1 MPMIDQ
7 FAQMKIDERA
17 AQLEAVAQKESL
29 GLAIKHDSVATI
41 RKVGDDLMFTPDQL
55 AFVVG
60 EIKKCRKDIV
70 YFAEKYFRIIG
81 DGGLQLIKLYPKQK
95 ELLRTMQRESRV
107 VCLASRQVGK
117 STTYTIYFLWL
128 SMFFPD
134 RKIAIA
140 AHQFA
145 TAEEILARIKLAYE
159 YIPKE
164 IKPAVVAYNNKQI
177 HFDNNSEVRAF
188 ATGGNS
194 LAGFSFDCIALDE
207 AALWPAAV
215 AETFFTTTMPI
226 LSSRKNSKAIM
237 VSTPRGTVNNKFY
250 DIWTEANSENAD
262 NNKDGWVPF
271 RIDWWDVPGRDDA
284 WRQQQIA
291 TMGAQR
297 FTQEFGNEFTSSGE
311 ALLVPDDIIHKF
323 RRELND
329 APASALVNLSSND
342 EKPVNAEIWAAYE
355 PGHCYAAGGDVSEG
369 TGNDSSVLYI
379 MDVTDTRKGIPIV
392 AKLASASL
400 SVLDFANA
408 CSKLLKAYNWPIMIV
423 ENNGVGSGFV
433 EALLYTYNVPA
444 DRVFSEVKATTGEI
458 RYGIHSNNA
467 NKLEA
472 ALFCRELLTT
482 EEIPMRVADKHLI
495 DEMAVFI
502 RKMNQN
508 SITYKASGKA
518 HDDHMMAFIWGLY
531 LLYYRN
537 IEKYYVVKE
546 AFKAKRGQVL
556 PGLLENVHEVENPEV
571 LVESTFHK
579 MIVAALTNDPSI
591 LDGALDD
598 DKMKAQEGQ
607 QAAPDTPLYYGAAG
621 RGRSF
626 GGKKNFVTV
635 SESYSQLDFDRDPE
649 KSWEDADDED
659 DWERPDRDGNVFVG
673 I

>member
-1 MPMIDQ
+1 MEEGVEE
-7 FAQMKIDERA
+7 MKVLTSNGFQSFSGI
-17 AQLEAVAQKESL
+17 KEQENRECVL
-29 GLAIKHDSVATI
+29 LCTDKHALTCTKGH
-41 RKVGDDLMFTPDQL
+41 KV
-55 AFVVG
+55 
-60 EIKKCRKDIV
+60 
-70 YFAEKYFRIIG
+70 
-81 DGGLQLIKLYPKQK
+81 
-95 ELLRTMQRESRV
+95 
-107 VCLASRQVGK
+107 
-117 STTYTIYFLWL
+117 
-128 SMFFPD
+128 
-134 RKIAIA
+134 
-140 AHQFA
+140 
-145 TAEEILARIKLAYE
+145 KLANGDFAKVCELTPGVKLSNGESVVNVTDAGQHTVYDLLNVEGGHE
-159 YIPKE
+159 YVTNGIDSH
-164 IKPAVVAYNNKQI
+164 N
-177 HFDNNSEVRAF
+177 
-188 ATGGNS
+188 
-194 LAGFSFDCIALDE
+194 CIALDE

-444 DRVFSEVKATTGEI
+444 DRVFSEIKATTGEI

-531 LLYYRN
+531 LLHYRN

>member
-1 MPMIDQ
+1 MIDQ
-7 FAQMKIDERA
+7 YAQMKIDERA
-17 AQLEAVAQKESL
+17 AQLNAATQREEL
-29 GLAIKHDSVATI
+29 GLAIKHESVATI
-41 RKVGDDLMFTPDQL
+41 RKVGEDLAFTPEQL

-128 SMFFPD
+128 AMFFPD

-145 TAEEILARIKLAYE
+145 TAEEILSRVKLAYE

-177 HFDNNSEVRAF
+177 HFDNNSEIRAF

-207 AALWPAAV
+207 AALWPASV

-226 LSSRKNSKAIM
+226 LSSRTNSKAIM

-250 DIWTEANSENAD
+250 DIWTDANSENAE
-262 NNKDGWVPF
+262 NNKEGWVPF
-271 RIDWWDVPGRDDA
+271 RIDWWDVPGRDED
-284 WRQQQIA
+284 WKKQQIA
-291 TMGAQR
+291 TMGQQR

-311 ALLVPDDIIHKF
+311 ALLVPDDVIHKF
-323 RRELND
+323 RRDMNN
-329 APASALVNLSSND
+329 APASALVNLSPDD
-342 EKPVNAEIWAAYE
+342 EKPINVEVWSAYE
-355 PGHCYAAGGDVSEG
+355 PGHCYVAGGDVSEG

-379 MDVTDTRKGIPIV
+379 MDVTDIRKGIPIV

-444 DRVFSEVKATTGEI
+444 DRVFSEIKASTGEI

-482 EEIPMRVADKHLI
+482 EELPISVYDKHLV

-502 RKMNQN
+502 RKVNQS

-518 HDDHMMAFIWGLY
+518 HDDHMMAYIWGLY
-531 LLYYRN
+531 LLHYRN

-556 PGLLENVHEVENPEV
+556 PAVLENVHEVEKPQEI
-571 LVESTFHK
+571 VESTFHK

-598 DKMKAQEGQ
+598 DKMKDNEKRPGE
-607 QAAPDTPLYYGAAG
+607 PDTPLYYGAAG

-626 GGKKNFVTV
+626 GKKNFQTV
-635 SESYSQLDFDRDPE
+635 NETYTQLDFGRDPE
-649 KSWEDADDED
+649 KSWEDGEED
-659 DWERPDRDGNVFVG
+659 DWEIPERDASNVFTG